1 MERLWRK
8 AMLFGGLLSALGG
21 LFGASSGCTRGGGDV
36 AKSPP
41 DAAAK
46 EPEGE
51 TLPLDFPIE
60 PEQTRAIAGRPDL
73 GKTWAIVTFAAPVHF
88 NRVGE
93 TVEAFGYE
101 ALTLADFGEA
111 HTGKYAMNA
120 TLRRGYTGGPPGSA
134 TSLYLQVEDVRVV
147 GKLTP
152 PKAAPGTK
160 AILPGQVVVR
170 MIPPGELARV
180 DDRYVIDLPAN
191 TLVTVWFDP
200 RPRDYSFRLSAA
212 KDGTAFPIRKGR
224 DQDFDTAS
232 AGTYELRVLPAGT
245 ATKEPDSYFFNVT
258 WGISS
263 SKGDLREH
271 QIKWHTPGPGVP
283 PEHTP

>member
-21 LFGASSGCTRGGGDV
+21 LLGASSGCTRGGGDV

-51 TLPLDFPIE
+51 TLPLEFPITR
-60 PEQTRAIAGRPDL
+60 EQTRAIAGRPDL
-73 GKTWAIVTFAAPVHF
+73 GKTWAIVTFGAPVHF
-88 NRVGE
+88 DRVGQ

-120 TLRRGYTGGPPGSA
+120 TLRKDYTGGPPGFA
-134 TSLYLQVEDVRVV
+134 TSLYVQVEDVRVV

-152 PKAAPGTK
+152 PKAPPGAK

-170 MIPPGELARV
+170 MIPAGELARV

-200 RPRDYSFRLSAA
+200 IAKDYPFRLSVV
-212 KDGTAFPIRKGR
+212 KDGTAFPIREGR

-245 ATKEPDSYFFNVT
+245 ATKEPDRYFFHVS
-258 WGISS
+258 WGNFF
-263 SKGDLREH
+263 E
-271 QIKWHTPGPGVP
+271 PGQPEEQRSIGVRG
-283 PEHTP
+283 